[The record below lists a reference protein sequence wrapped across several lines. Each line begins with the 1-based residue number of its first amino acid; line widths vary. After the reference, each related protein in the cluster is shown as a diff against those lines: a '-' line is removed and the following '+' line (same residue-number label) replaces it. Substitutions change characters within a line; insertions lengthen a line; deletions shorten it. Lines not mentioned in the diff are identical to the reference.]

1 MRGGSPRQGIE
12 WVRFAQKR
20 QSARSAAADRAKNP
34 SVDILPSMNEGDSL
48 VAINALI
55 AEH

>member
-1 MRGGSPRQGIE
+1 MSLAPTLVDRPRLDD
-12 WVRFAQKR
+12 RR
-20 QSARSAAADRAKNP
+20 QFK
-34 SVDILPSMNEGDSL
+34 VDLFPSMNEGDSL

>member
-1 MRGGSPRQGIE
+1 MSLAPILVDRPRLDDSL
-12 WVRFAQKR
+12 K
-20 QSARSAAADRAKNP
+20 
-34 SVDILPSMNEGDSL
+34 VDLFPSMNEGDSL

>member
-1 MRGGSPRQGIE
+1 MNES
-12 WVRFAQKR
+12 KR
-20 QSARSAAADRAKNP
+20 SLF
-34 SVDILPSMNEGDSL
+34 DILPSMNAGDSL